1 MEMHLINHTPKCA
14 TELMFLSGHHGL
26 CAPPSVRWGKG
37 IGICI
42 APSPSQETGEA
53 RHGEGAAA
61 FPVGR
66 ITIADCPSVST
77 TCLAEVA
84 RNLFLFP
91 EVFSMEQKDSM
102 QKRFFNALSIRYLF
116 FIRGRQI
123 NAKKI
128 SMRKRF
134 FNLNRPYR
142 NLFHPESP
150 KFSRNSLEFAR
161 NHMEIWEFD

>member
-91 EVFSMEQKDSM
+91 EVFSMEQKDLM

-116 FIRGRQI
+116 LSGG
-123 NAKKI
+123 AK

-134 FNLNRPYR
+134 QCGKYFP
-142 NLFHPESP
+142 
-150 KFSRNSLEFAR
+150 
-161 NHMEIWEFD
+161 I